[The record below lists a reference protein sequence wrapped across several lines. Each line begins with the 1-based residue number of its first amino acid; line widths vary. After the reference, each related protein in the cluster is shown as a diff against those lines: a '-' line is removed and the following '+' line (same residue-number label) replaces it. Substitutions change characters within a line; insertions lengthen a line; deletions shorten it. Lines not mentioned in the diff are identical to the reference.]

1 MTQAIDTKW
10 FHSKNF
16 STTFVMSETR
26 HRVLAIRY
34 DAARRPPPRAS
45 RGSGTQHSCLTWRCR
60 LLVARETGRTPL
72 HLAPPLQTTSRSQRT
87 LIHTT
92 RGSLW
97 RYDRCCFALHA
108 RISCNLIVMY
118 SMLNAISIPVLNWY
132 WQNIATIKCQRTA
145 RIRRYEK
152 TSPNC

>member
-72 HLAPPLQTTSRSQRT
+72 HLAPPLQTTSRSQRSNE
-87 LIHTT
+87 LLFILRAAH
-92 RGSLW
+92 
-97 RYDRCCFALHA
+97 YDRCCFALHA